1 MLVLLQVFVLFISSS
16 FCSTGFAHTP
26 AGDGIAHVSGQT
38 VGPVTRGPV
47 SHVSGQPP
55 VPADL
60 KEWLNHPKNMAKMWA
75 VTKMS
80 INAIPAPKSLQE
92 LEYLLMTMGSI
103 VSQKLA
109 LLKALAGGKPPN
121 LQNKLESLGHNP
133 DRGLLYKLLNANS
146 APHLH
151 QLMKEEGL

>member
-1 MLVLLQVFVLFISSS
+1 
-16 FCSTGFAHTP
+16 
-26 AGDGIAHVSGQT
+26 
-38 VGPVTRGPV
+38 
-47 SHVSGQPP
+47 
-55 VPADL
+55 
-60 KEWLNHPKNMAKMWA
+60 MAKMWA

-109 LLKALAGGKPPN
+109 LLKALAGGKHPN

-133 DRGLLYKLLNANS
+133 DRGTVQSSEIYIRMELSHWSRRIEAALSFVKRYITMKYFRLLLR
-146 APHLH
+146 
-151 QLMKEEGL
+151 QLSYAIKNQRVN

>member
-1 MLVLLQVFVLFISSS
+1 
-16 FCSTGFAHTP
+16 
-26 AGDGIAHVSGQT
+26 
-38 VGPVTRGPV
+38 
-47 SHVSGQPP
+47 
-55 VPADL
+55 
-60 KEWLNHPKNMAKMWA
+60 MAKMWA

-109 LLKALAGGKPPN
+109 LLKALAGGKHPN

-133 DRGLLYKLLNANS
+133 DRGTVQSSEIYFRMEIYPAFSLVEENRGCTLIGRE
-146 APHLH
+146 LH
-151 QLMKEEGL
+151 NDEIF